1 MSVPCRNLILDPNG
15 QGKVLDVGVA
25 AVVDADLPR
34 LTVTGETLGTP
45 PTWPRNKPSATPRSV
60 RAPTCTRS
68 AASCPNSSSAYRP
81 TRPTRRSACCI
92 RRRRSRTPV
101 TMLLRASPGYGPG
114 SPEILEAR
122 LDYAGILMLA
132 GWYRTKL
139 PVPEQLV
146 VDPGDVAEVAQLRQH
161 LHRIVSLGGHC
172 TRCFCRPGPGGGAR
186 GVTARRSRVWV
197 RCRHGRTAI
206 PRTAIRWLAGYAVV
220 GASSWVDAQV
230 TSWSSASC
238 AGEPVSAV

>member
-1 MSVPCRNLILDPNG
+1 MIWDRNGLTSLLLAERNSPHVRPLPQPDPRPNG

-132 GWYRTKL
+132 GWYRTGL

-172 TRCFCRPGPGGGAR
+172 TRCFLPSRARWRCPWGDGP
-186 GVTARRSRVWV
+186 SF
-197 RCRHGRTAI
+197 
-206 PRTAIRWLAGYAVV
+206 
-220 GASSWVDAQV
+220 
-230 TSWSSASC
+230 
-238 AGEPVSAV
+238 